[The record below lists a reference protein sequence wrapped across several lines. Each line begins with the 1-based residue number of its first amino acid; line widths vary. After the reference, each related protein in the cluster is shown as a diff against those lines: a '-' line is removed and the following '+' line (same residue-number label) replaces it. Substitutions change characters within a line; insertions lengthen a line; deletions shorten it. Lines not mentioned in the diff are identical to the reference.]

1 MMMRT
6 RIAILWFCL
15 ALPSLMADDGG
26 SDQTE
31 RDLSAEEISRLV
43 ARLGDNDFDVR
54 ERATT
59 RLENADGTILEQ
71 LARSYRHCNDFE
83 VRLRIKD
90 VIRSIYFREALPNA
104 FLGVKQQIALDS
116 APMLAPGQGAVR
128 IVEVIPGTA
137 AAHYK
142 LRKGDLL
149 IAVNNEIVPEGAS
162 PELFGHMIRSFRPG
176 DQVTLTIIRDN
187 QIMTKAIRLGYRPPS
202 LIDVGNEKQVQEVQE
217 VSESFAK
224 WWQHNIGDVGQAADE
239 RSSRPPQVMRVPG
252 L

>member
-1 MMMRT
+1 MMT

-15 ALPSLMADDGG
+15 AAPLLMAGDGG
-26 SDQTE
+26 NDHPE

-43 ARLGDNDFDVR
+43 AKLGDNDFEVR

-59 RLENADGTILEQ
+59 RLENADSTILEQ
-71 LARSYRHCNDFE
+71 LARSYRQCNDFE
-83 VRLRIKD
+83 VRLRVKD
-90 VIRSIYFREALPNA
+90 VIRSIYFREALPDA
-104 FLGVKQQIALDS
+104 FLGVKQQIALDT
-116 APMLAPGQGAVR
+116 APMPAPGQGAVR

-162 PELFGHMIRSFRPG
+162 PELFGQMIRSFRPG
-176 DQVTLTIIRDN
+176 DQVMLTIIRDN
-187 QIMTKAIRLGYRPPS
+187 QIMTKTIRLGYRPPS
-202 LIDVGNEKQVQEVQE
+202 LVDVGNEKQVQQVQE

-224 WWQHNIGDVGQAADE
+224 WWQHNIGEVGQPTDE
-239 RSSRPPQVMRVPG
+239 GSGRPPRQ
-252 L
+252 